1 WPEVPIQMGVLNNP
15 IIRGAAKWFEKT
27 IYRNATHVITLSPGM
42 REGVVKYIDKAKTSM
57 IPNMAKIDEFWP
69 RAKSTQIMQELG
81 LSPDTFKVIHF
92 GSLGVANG
100 AEYIVDAAAILRNQ
114 TDIQIIFIGGGST
127 EEDLRRKTERLKLT
141 NVKFLGAFPMK
152 QTSEIVNFCDVSI
165 VCCKDISILNTN
177 SPNKLF
183 DSLSAG
189 KPIIVNSCGWTK
201 ELVESEDCGFYVSP
215 KDPTELAN
223 RIVFLRD
230 NPDVLKEMGGKSR
243 KLAETRYDKSIL
255 CK

>member
-1 WPEVPIQMGVLNNP
+1 LSTYLAWKQSSIDLVISTSTPLTVGFPALMLKWFKKTPYIFEVRDLWPEVPIQMGVLNNP

-165 VCCKDISILNTN
+165 
-177 SPNKLF
+177 
-183 DSLSAG
+183 
-189 KPIIVNSCGWTK
+189 
-201 ELVESEDCGFYVSP
+201 
-215 KDPTELAN
+215 
-223 RIVFLRD
+223 
-230 NPDVLKEMGGKSR
+230 
-243 KLAETRYDKSIL
+243 
-255 CK
+255 